1 MSHQTHHQHAPQ
13 PPTGLPPHQAARNGL
28 GVAAL
33 VLGLVGALSGLLPLL
48 FWLAGILGLLALVF
62 GLVGLGRV
70 KRRQAANKGV
80 AVTGTVLGAVA
91 LVLSVVGLVITVTA
105 VNDVVKEVN
114 KSVEDAK
121 AKPKDGSGK
130 GGPAKNYKG
139 GDTAVYGTG
148 LNVTVS
154 KPSPYTPDETA
165 AGHTKGNKSYKVT
178 VRVENKGGKDFA
190 GDLLMVD
197 ARAGKD
203 GRTAERIYDD
213 KVGSGFNGTLP
224 AGKTATADFAFDV
237 PAGAKD
243 LDVEVS
249 PGFDHDSVHWQLG
262 L

>member
-13 PPTGLPPHQAARNGL
+13 PPAGLPPHQAARNGL

-33 VLGLVGALSGLLPLL
+33 VLGIVGALSGVIPLL
-48 FWLAGILGLLALVF
+48 FWLAGLLGLLALVF

-70 KRRQAANKGV
+70 KRRQATNKGV
-80 AVTGTVLGAVA
+80 AVTGTVFGAIA

-105 VNDVVKEVN
+105 VNDVVKEVG

-130 GGPAKNYKG
+130 GGPSKSYKG

-154 KPSPYTPDETA
+154 KPTPYTPDEIA
-165 AGHTKGNKSYKVT
+165 AGHEKGNKAYKVT
-178 VRVENKGGKDFA
+178 VRIENKGGKDFA

-203 GRTAERIYDD
+203 GRTAERIYDG
-213 KVGSGFNGTLP
+213 KVGAGFNGTLP

-237 PAGAKD
+237 PAGAKN
-243 LDVEVS
+243 LDVEVN
-249 PGFDHDSVHWQLG
+249 PGFDHDSIRWQLG